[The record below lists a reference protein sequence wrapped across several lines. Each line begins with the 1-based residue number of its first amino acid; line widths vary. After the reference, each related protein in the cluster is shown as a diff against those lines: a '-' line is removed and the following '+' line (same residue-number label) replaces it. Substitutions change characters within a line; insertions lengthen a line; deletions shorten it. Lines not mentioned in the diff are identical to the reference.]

1 MRFYCFCHLEFHGS
15 PVISSAFIRVRSFSE
30 YLEANLTVSEEY
42 CGQGNIIRYLE
53 HVVVSLDVS
62 FSRRG
67 YLEGFVTSPSGT
79 TSHILP
85 YRPNDLLASDIKGWP
100 ILSLHFWG
108 EKPQGTWRLRLQNH
122 YPHYGFSGEVFTKRR
137 SDGVIIIYSAFSM
150 TLASAFVSCTEIC
163 TQRS

>member
-1 MRFYCFCHLEFHGS
+1 MRCYCFCHLEFRS
-15 PVISSAFIRVRSFSE
+15 SQVISSCMRVRSFSQ
-30 YLEANLTVSEEY
+30 YLEANLTISEEY
-42 CGQGNIIRYLE
+42 CGQENIIRYLE

-85 YRPNDLLASDIKGWP
+85 YRPNDVIASDINGWP

-108 EKPQGTWRLRLQNH
+108 EKPQGTWRLRLQNR
-122 YPHYGFSGEVFTKRR
+122 YPHYGFSGEIFTKHRY
-137 SDGVIIIYSAFSM
+137 DG
-150 TLASAFVSCTEIC
+150 
-163 TQRS
+163 